1 MDFYF
6 GVFSFAAIYG
16 ILAMS
21 YTLVHGVGGMFT
33 VAHAVFFGV
42 GAYAAALISQ
52 LLPPGLMVLDIVAAA
67 LVTGL
72 VGAAIGLAALKQRGQ
87 YMMLITFSI
96 QIIFSVFLINTHAL
110 GGEDGISTIPPFRFG
125 PWVLGGSL
133 ASMILLWVL
142 AGLTFAFFSYLTRSD
157 FGRTVRAIREDELAV
172 EAVGV
177 NVFRMKWLVFSLTAG
192 VAGFA
197 GALFA
202 HVTQYISPNSF
213 NFDAAILIVTI
224 SVLGGQFSYIGAV
237 VGSLIVMWLPILV
250 GYLGIP
256 GSQVAAIIQL
266 IFGCTI
272 IVMLYLRPAGIIGEA
287 AVRYADPKPAP
298 DVPQVRQ

>member
-52 LLPPGLMVLDIVAAA
+52 LLPPGLMVLDIVAAT
-67 LVTGL
+67 LVTL
-72 VGAAIGLAALKQRGQ
+72 LAGAAIGLAALKQRGQ

-96 QIIFSVFLINTHAL
+96 QIIFSVFLVNTHAL
-110 GGEDGISTIPPFRFG
+110 GGEDGISTIPPFRLG
-125 PWVLGGSL
+125 PLVLSGSL

-142 AGLTFAFFSYLTRSD
+142 TGLSFAFFRYLTRSD

-202 HVTQYISPNSF
+202 HLTQYISPNSF

-237 VGSLIVMWLPILV
+237 VGALIVMWLPILV

-272 IVMLYLRPAGIIGEA
+272 IVMLYLRPAGIVGESA
-287 AVRYADPKPAP
+287 IRYADPEPGAP
-298 DVPQVRQ
+298 RGRR